1 LRREGEGEG
10 GKSEVSLAIRHFTF
24 FGAFLLSQSAAF
36 ALTDTNADS
45 IPPLRPPHN
54 EIGPGLWEQRRSAVI
69 IGSAVLAVC
78 LVVATWWI
86 RRPREATVVPPD
98 IQARDALK
106 PLLAER
112 EDGALLSRVSQILR
126 KYISASFELP
136 PGEVTTTEFC
146 RIIIENEKIGPDLAR
161 PIGDFLRLC
170 DARKFAPPAPA
181 QPLQAVSQALKL
193 IELAETRRGALKIAI
208 ENDGMQRNEAG

>member
-1 LRREGEGEG
+1 
-10 GKSEVSLAIRHFTF
+10 VSLAIRHLAIF
-24 FGAFLLSQSAAF
+24 ASFLLSQAVAF

-45 IPPLRPPHN
+45 IPPLRSPHG
-54 EIGPGLWEQRRSAVI
+54 EIGPGLWEQQRSTVVI
-69 IGSAVLAVC
+69 GGAVLAVC

-86 RRPREATVVPPD
+86 RRPRETTVIPPD

-126 KYISASFELP
+126 KYFSASFELT

-146 RIIIENEKIGPDLAR
+146 RMIIENEKIGPDLAR
-161 PIGDFLRLC
+161 PISDFLRLC
-170 DARKFAPPAPA
+170 DARKFAPSAPGD
-181 QPLQAVSQALKL
+181 PLQAVTQALKL
-193 IELAETRRGALKIAI
+193 IELAETRRKALKIALVSNGI
-208 ENDGMQRNEAG
+208 QRNGRG